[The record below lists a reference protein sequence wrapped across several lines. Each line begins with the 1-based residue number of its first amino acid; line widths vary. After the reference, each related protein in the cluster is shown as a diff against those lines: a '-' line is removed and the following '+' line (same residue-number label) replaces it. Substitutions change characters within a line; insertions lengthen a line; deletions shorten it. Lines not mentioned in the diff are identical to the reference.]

1 MKKIISLIG
10 ILVGI
15 STAQAQYVTDALRYS
30 QNFPT
35 LSARSISMGG
45 AFASL
50 GGDFASTYLNPAGL
64 GMYRKSEFIFTP
76 SLSLANTK
84 ADYIG
89 QDNSDYKYQFAIS
102 NFGYVGTYRSNR
114 DKGLVSASYAIGYN
128 RLQNFN
134 NNTVIRGTNQN
145 SSYSDYFVEDANNNY
160 LYPEDLNFF
169 GARLLYDAW
178 VIDTLDYIDY
188 YESLVPVPIDQYRKI
203 SSKGGIG
210 EWTFAFG
217 LNFSDR
223 IYFGMGLGITQLNYE
238 QHMLHSETNNNT
250 YYSFRSFDKDED
262 LDVEGTG
269 ISLKLGLTARITEG
283 LRIGTTLNLPTFYKI
298 SEEYYSTVYSVYDD
312 ATYYKVPTDNDNQEL
327 GSGVFEYKLNTPLKL
342 TGGLSYQIGKAAI
355 ITGDVEYVN
364 YASMKMRNEDD
375 FNEPTDRQTVD
386 RTNSDIED
394 VYCAVL
400 NLKLGGELRFGNFA
414 VRAGGGYYPSPYVS
428 GEMNEDA
435 SYTMISSGVGY
446 RTNNF
451 FFDMGFSGIF
461 HKEKYNLYTSANQ
474 NNIASLN
481 QPAYRFL
488 TTIGFRF

>member
-15 STAQAQYVTDALRYS
+15 STAQAQYVTDALRFS

-35 LSARSISMGG
+35 LTARSISMGG
-45 AFASL
+45 AFTSL
-50 GGDFASTYLNPAGL
+50 GGDFASSYVNPAGL
-64 GMYRKSEFIFTP
+64 GLYRKSEFSFTP
-76 SLSLANTK
+76 GLSLAKTT

-89 QDNSDYKYQFAIS
+89 QDNSDYKYQFAVS
-102 NFGYVGTYRSNR
+102 NLGYVGTYRSSR

-134 NNTVIRGTNQN
+134 NNTIIRGTNQN
-145 SSYSDYFVEDANNNY
+145 SSYSDYFVESSDG
-160 LYPEDLNFF
+160 LVPEDLNFF

-178 VIDTLDYIDY
+178 VIDTIDYIDL

-210 EWTFAFG
+210 EWTFAFA

-223 IYFGMGLGITQLNYE
+223 LYFGMGLGITQLKYE
-238 QHMLHSETNNNT
+238 QRMLHSETNFNT
-250 YYSFRSFDKDED
+250 LYSFRSFDMNED

-269 ISLKLGLTARITEG
+269 ISLKLGLTARITEA
-283 LRIGTTLNLPTFYKI
+283 LRIGTALHLPTFYNI
-298 SEEYYSTVYSVYDD
+298 SEEYYSKVFSVDD
-312 ATYYKVPTDNDNQEL
+312 YGEYNKVPTDNDNQEL
-327 GSGVFEYKLNTPLKL
+327 GPGVFEYKLNTPLKL
-342 TGGLSYQIGKAAI
+342 AGGLSYQIGKSAI
-355 ITGDVEYVN
+355 VTGDVEYVN
-364 YASMKMRNEDD
+364 YASMKMRNNDD
-375 FNEPTDRQTVD
+375 YNGPYDRQTVD
-386 RTNSDIED
+386 RTNTDIED

-446 RTNNF
+446 RNNNF

-461 HKEKYNLYTSANQ
+461 HKEKYNLYTSNNT
-474 NNIASLN
+474 NNIASLK

-488 TTIGFRF
+488 TTVGFRF

>member
-15 STAQAQYVTDALRYS
+15 STAQAQYVTEALRYS

-35 LSARSISMGG
+35 LTARSISMGG
-45 AFASL
+45 AFTSL
-50 GGDFASTYLNPAGL
+50 GGDFASSYVNPAGL
-64 GMYRKSEFIFTP
+64 GLYRKSEFSFTP
-76 SLSLANTK
+76 SLSLAKTT

-134 NNTVIRGTNQN
+134 NNTIIRGTNVN
-145 SSYSDYFVEDANNNY
+145 SSYSDYFVESSDRVV
-160 LYPEDLNFF
+160 PEDLNSF

-178 VIDTLDYIDY
+178 VIDTVDYIDL
-188 YESLVPVPIDQYRKI
+188 YESLVPLPIDQYRKI

-223 IYFGMGLGITQLNYE
+223 LYFGMGLGITQLKYE
-238 QHMLHSETNNNT
+238 QNVLHSETNYDT
-250 YYSFRSFDKDED
+250 YYSFRSFDMNDD
-262 LDVEGTG
+262 LKVEGTG

-283 LRIGTTLNLPTFYKI
+283 LRIGTALNLPTFYNI
-298 SEEYYSTVYSVYDD
+298 SEEYYSTVYSVYDNE
-312 ATYYKVPTDNDNQEL
+312 TYYKVPTANDNQEL
-327 GSGVFEYKLNTPLKL
+327 GPGVFEYKLNTPLKL
-342 TGGLSYQIGKAAI
+342 AGGLSYQIGKAGI

-364 YASMKMRNEDD
+364 YASIKMRNHDD
-375 FNEPTDRQTVD
+375 FNGSIDRQTVD
-386 RTNSDIED
+386 QANSDIED
-394 VYCAVL
+394 VYCSVI
-400 NLKLGGELRFGNFA
+400 NLKLGGELRFGDFSI
-414 VRAGGGYYPSPYVS
+414 RAGGGYYPSPYVS
-428 GEMNEDA
+428 GELNEDA

-446 RTNNF
+446 RNNNF

-461 HKEKYNLYTSANQ
+461 HKENYNLYTSANR

>member
-15 STAQAQYVTDALRYS
+15 STAQAQYVTEALRYS
-30 QNFPT
+30 QNFPAIT
-35 LSARSISMGG
+35 ARSISMGG
-45 AFASL
+45 AFTSL
-50 GGDFASTYLNPAGL
+50 GGDFASTYVNPAGL
-64 GMYRKSEFIFTP
+64 GMYRKSELTFTP
-76 SLSLANTK
+76 SLTLSNTK

-102 NFGYVGTYRSNR
+102 NFGYVGTYQSSR

-128 RLQNFN
+128 RLHNFN
-134 NNTVIRGTNQN
+134 NNTIIRGTNEN
-145 SSYSDYFVEDANNNY
+145 SSYSDYFVENSEG

-178 VIDTLDYIDY
+178 VIDTVNYIDL

-217 LNFSDR
+217 LNFSDLL
-223 IYFGMGLGITQLNYE
+223 YFGMGLGITQLNYE

-250 YYSFRSFDKDED
+250 YYSFRSFDMDEE

-269 ISLKLGLTARITEG
+269 ISLRMGLTARITEA
-283 LRIGTTLNLPTFYKI
+283 LRIGTTLNLPTFYNI
-298 SEEYYSTVYSVYDD
+298 SEEYYTTVYSVYDD
-312 ATYYKVPTDNDNQEL
+312 ATYYKVPTDNDDQEL
-327 GSGVFEYKLNTPLKL
+327 GPGVFEYKLNTPLKL
-342 TGGLSYQIGKAAI
+342 AAGLSYQIGKAGI

-364 YASMKMRNEDD
+364 YASIKMRNDDD
-375 FNEPTDRQTVD
+375 FNGPYDRQTVD
-386 RTNSDIED
+386 LTNSDIED
-394 VYCAVL
+394 IYCSVI

-428 GEMNEDA
+428 DELNEDA

-446 RTNNF
+446 RSNNF

-461 HKEKYNLYTSANQ
+461 HKEKYNLYTSNNL
-474 NNIASLN
+474 NNIASFN
-481 QPAYRFL
+481 QSAYRFL
-488 TTIGFRF
+488 TTVGFRF